1 RQDEAAGPGSLYA
14 RRSTLLLA
22 AAEQPFPA
30 GLRCRQHRL
39 SDHGSRRAAGLPG
52 YSEDAGALLCLRQ
65 HGHGTGTQPGD
76 EHLRAP
82 ALYPARRAAADDPG
96 VREEWR
102 APSADPNGQLHA
114 RTCAAGMTAIDPDRY
129 GYQIV

>member
-1 RQDEAAGPGSLYA
+1 
-14 RRSTLLLA
+14 
-22 AAEQPFPA
+22 
-30 GLRCRQHRL
+30 L

-82 ALYPARRAAADDPG
+82 ALYPARRAAADDPC

-102 APSADPNGQLHA
+102 APSADRNGKLYPG
-114 RTCAAGMTAIDPDRY
+114 TCAAGITLHLIKTLKFRNHVREFRFSPQRLEIP
-129 GYQIV
+129 GLW